1 MYNENITCNLNEYDT
16 ADITDINKLL
26 SEFEELNLAQPLA
39 AHADTMDFFVNYETN
54 YNLKQLL
61 LICDY
66 YNISKELKQS
76 KAKKLEII
84 NAIFVYENN
93 VEHIET
99 VIMRKH
105 LWFYM
110 NELKNDKFMKKFV
123 LW

>member
-16 ADITDINKLL
+16 TDITDINKLL

-93 VEHIET
+93 VENIET
-99 VIMRKH
+99 VIMRKQ

>member
-16 ADITDINKLL
+16 TDITDINKLL
-26 SEFEELNLAQPLA
+26 SEFEELNLAQPLT
-39 AHADTMDFFVNYETN
+39 AHDDTIDFFVNYETN

-93 VEHIET
+93 VENIET
-99 VIMRKH
+99 VIMRKQ